1 MPPGNWI
8 CIASLL
14 KLKFY
19 CCIVKNISNQHV
31 RARASWLGSGWHSPD
46 ARGRTALLVDAS
58 EEGSVARV
66 LADRVKKRVHAHE
79 SHVEAVL
86 VKRMVE
92 GVECVV
98 EFVDPKIVNTDL
110 VSSAGFR

>member
-1 MPPGNWI
+1 M
-8 CIASLL
+8 
-14 KLKFY
+14 
-19 CCIVKNISNQHV
+19 
-31 RARASWLGSGWHSPD
+31 
-46 ARGRTALLVDAS
+46 VDAS

-110 VSSAGFR
+110 VSSAGFRGEGEENLAARLPIRLPSVLLIHRKKCARIDL